1 MKDRLL
7 RRFYRN
13 IKVWLKRI
21 FRHVC
26 YLLLNKFTGPLI
38 NIKKEGRTMARKTR
52 SDCTAGTLE
61 KKNGLP
67 PGTIRN
73 DNGRDTRSDMEA
85 KIKANAELVIKQLGP
100 LSSLDFGFN
109 AASIAWVD
117 EFLERQRLRPDL
129 DGNTIDG
136 LVNTIGSFLGES
148 IIRCYG
154 GRWQNSSG
162 EWAVYFDGQN
172 AVFPFGK
179 VKKQLTNGP
188 EDSIKNFF
196 EQIPVLFQQ
205 NIQTPEQSLRAD
217 NLKQLEFFIRQAEE
231 AYGRIYDA
239 WSGTGR
245 AAAYSDCKESMADA
259 IHLARELGLDDKVAE
274 LEEKLK
280 HYKEV
285 FQHQMNF

>member
-1 MKDRLL
+1 MLSPRLKEMKE
-7 RRFYRN
+7 N
-13 IKVWLKRI
+13 
-21 FRHVC
+21 
-26 YLLLNKFTGPLI
+26 
-38 NIKKEGRTMARKTR
+38 E
-52 SDCTAGTLE
+52 
-61 KKNGLP
+61 
-67 PGTIRN
+67 
-73 DNGRDTRSDMEA
+73 MEA
-85 KIKANAELVIKQLGP
+85 KIKANAELVIQQLGP
-100 LSSLDFGFN
+100 LSSPDFGYN

-117 EFLERQRLRPDL
+117 EFIERQRSRPDL

-136 LVNTIGSFLGES
+136 LVNTIGSFLGEA

-154 GRWQNSSG
+154 GHWQNSDG
-162 EWAVYFDGQN
+162 EWAIYFDDQN
-172 AVFPFGK
+172 AAFPFDK
-179 VKKQLTNGP
+179 VRKQLTNGP
-188 EDSIKNFF
+188 EDSIKSFF

-205 NIQTPEQSLRAD
+205 YLQTPDHSLIAD

-259 IHLARELGLDDKVAE
+259 IHLARELGLADKVVE
-274 LEEKLK
+274 LQEKLK